1 MITVML
7 VDDHDLVRLLMK
19 ERLDR
24 VPDIDVVGEA
34 SSGEAAIQLA
44 KETRPDV
51 VLLDVNM
58 PGIGGV
64 ETARVLRRVDD
75 TVKIIVVSVHDSG
88 PFPVRLLEMGVNGYL
103 TKSSAPNE
111 LIGAVRNVSR
121 GQRYIDPKLA
131 QQVLLGRLD
140 GSDSLSAL
148 TARELEI
155 FSLIVKG
162 ERIGDIAAR
171 LCRSPKTISTL
182 RGRILRKLGA
192 NSDVDLTL
200 LALREGLIEPFTYG
214 AQEQLSL

>member
-131 QQVLLGRLD
+131 QQVLLGL
-140 GSDSLSAL
+140 
-148 TARELEI
+148 
-155 FSLIVKG
+155 SLIH
-162 ERIGDIAAR
+162 I
-171 LCRSPKTISTL
+171 
-182 RGRILRKLGA
+182 
-192 NSDVDLTL
+192 
-200 LALREGLIEPFTYG
+200 
-214 AQEQLSL
+214 